1 VQATLMAMHP
11 NRSLAAHRYETV
23 EATMNTPARK
33 YVAHESSTLSKRLEG
48 RLRVIAKQSVTV
60 WFNRD
65 RLDRLL
71 AEYVSSLDDCELL
84 YAIDES
90 GRQVSSNIYTNTID
104 GSAYGQDLSQ
114 RPYAISLS
122 VLNSVAEQSAFSCG
136 AYTSQAT
143 QRLCA
148 TVMYGV
154 TSGASLMGYIA
165 ADIHLAS
172 EPGGE

>member
-1 VQATLMAMHP
+1 M
-11 NRSLAAHRYETV
+11 NRS
-23 EATMNTPARK
+23 ARE
-33 YVAHESSTLSKRLEG
+33 YVAHDNSTLSKRLEG

-71 AEYVSSLDDCELL
+71 AEYVSSLEDCELL
-84 YAIDES
+84 YAIDEN
-90 GRQVSSNIYTNTID
+90 GRQVSSNVYADKID
-104 GSAYGQDLSQ
+104 ADAYGQDLSQ

-122 VLNSVAEQSAFSCG
+122 VLNKVAEQSAFSCG
-136 AYTSQAT
+136 AYTSRAT

-154 TSGASLMGYIA
+154 TSGSALMGYIA
-165 ADIHLAS
+165 ADIHLAA
-172 EPGGE
+172 EPAAG

>member
-1 VQATLMAMHP
+1 
-11 NRSLAAHRYETV
+11 
-23 EATMNTPARK
+23 MNGSARE
-33 YVAHESSTLSKRLEG
+33 YVAHDNSTLSKRLEG

-71 AEYVSSLDDCELL
+71 AEYVSSLEDCELL
-84 YAIDES
+84 YAIDEN
-90 GRQVSSNIYTNTID
+90 GHQVSSNVYASTID
-104 GSAYGQDLSQ
+104 ASAYGQDLSQ

-122 VLNSVAEQSAFSCG
+122 VLNKVAEQSAFSCG

-154 TSGASLMGYIA
+154 TSGSALMGYIA
-165 ADIHLAS
+165 ADIHLAVK
-172 EPGGE
+172 PATD